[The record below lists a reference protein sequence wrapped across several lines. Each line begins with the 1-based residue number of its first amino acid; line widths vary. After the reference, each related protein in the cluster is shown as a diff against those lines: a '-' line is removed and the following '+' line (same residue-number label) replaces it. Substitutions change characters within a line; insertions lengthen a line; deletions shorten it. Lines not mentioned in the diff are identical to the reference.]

1 MTYLFPFKS
10 DNILYFSEKQDVC
23 IYLEQNQPFFFFFII
38 SDTVRTCVPP
48 PGFEPLRSNWR
59 KQSRIITGEKGTI
72 P

>member
-1 MTYLFPFKS
+1 MYLPGTKPT
-10 DNILYFSEKQDVC
+10 FS
-23 IYLEQNQPFFFFFII
+23 FII

-48 PGFEPLRSNWR
+48 PGFEPLRLNWR